1 MAQQETSQPPI
12 TSVEELEERL
22 SRPTPEVVQLF
33 RELQGDLLVLGV
45 AGKMGPTLARMA
57 RRAMDEAGNTA
68 SVIGV
73 ARFSQSGVRERLEQV
88 GVRTIACDLLD
99 AEAVRRLPD
108 APHVVFMAGMKFGT
122 TGAEPLTWAMN
133 TVVPAHVSCRFHRSR
148 VVVFSTGNV
157 YPLVPVVSG
166 GATEETPPAPI
177 GEYAQ
182 SALGRERVFEY
193 FSARYATPIVIYR
206 LNYAVELRYGI
217 ILDVAQ
223 KVWAGEPVPLEM
235 GCVNVI
241 WQGDACAWALRS
253 LPLAQS
259 PPLVLNATGPE
270 TVSIRHL
277 AYRLGSLMGKVP
289 RFEGIEA
296 ETALLSNAGRAHRL
310 FGYPT
315 VAVDTVVQWVAY
327 WVMQGL
333 PTLNKPT
340 HYEVRDGRF

>member
-1 MAQQETSQPPI
+1 MAQQPISQPPI

-22 SRPTPEVVQLF
+22 SCPTPEVVQLF

-45 AGKMGPTLARMA
+45 GGKMGPTLARMA
-57 RRAMDEAGNTA
+57 RRAMDEAGNA
-68 SVIGV
+68 AEVIGV
-73 ARFSQSGVRERLEQV
+73 ARFSQPQVRERLEQV
-88 GVRTIACDLLD
+88 GVQTVACDLLD
-99 AEAVRRLPD
+99 ADAVKNLPD
-108 APHVVFMAGMKFGT
+108 APNVVFMAGMKFGT

-133 TVVPAHVSCRFHRSR
+133 TIAPAYVANRFRQSR
-148 VVVFSTGNV
+148 LVVFSTGNV
-157 YPLVPVVSG
+157 YPLVPVTSG

-193 FSARYATPIVIYR
+193 FSARYATPMVIYR

-223 KVWAGEPVPLEM
+223 KVWAGEPVPLAM

-241 WQGDACAWALRS
+241 WQGDACAWALRC
-253 LPLAQS
+253 LHLAQS

-270 TVSIRHL
+270 TLSIRHL
-277 AYRLGSLMGKVP
+277 AHRLGELMGKEP
-289 RFEGIEA
+289 RFEGVEA
-296 ETALLSNAGRAHRL
+296 ETALLSNAGKAHRL

-315 VAVDTVVQWVAY
+315 VAVDTVIQWVAY

-333 PTLNKPT
+333 PTLSKPT